1 MKKALAILMALAM
14 IVPAVFATGPAP
26 EVTFGLSAK
35 AEVQMIKENTTDT
48 FENSGGASQP
58 VGSFNPKGL
67 KVTEFVTD
75 DWVNFDW
82 APMSIKAE
90 GKWDAYSATDEDWS
104 WLKVTATWKD
114 LFGFK
119 IDYNYSQDNKELD
132 KDNPV
137 YTGNATAI
145 DSENTSNEIVATY
158 DKDGVKFW
166 TKYDANAVLDM
177 LSVNVGTQAD
187 SFLNDFK
194 EIGFEF
200 TNDEVATKLVYKNVP
215 SMYGA
220 TIDAATIEAK
230 NLFGFWSVL
239 LNDADEFGYRLAN
252 LDSDSKIDRPEY
264 KIGKDNK
271 IQDPAKAAMN
281 ARNTMKF
288 GENLTIKLGLV
299 VPSTDMTFTNWL
311 KGDNA
316 IVGAE
321 YVLADVGTIGAGAKI
336 KQDYVVSDGTKSGN
350 SLFILDGKTGIQ
362 WGNAFWLDAKLDKLL
377 GEDKAVFVGV
387 DAQFGAYDQTFET
400 AKHTDATKVNEWKI
414 AMATKANLYAETK
427 MKLSDMISFSAG
439 TLFSLGTGYDYKAV
453 TGTSWSDA
461 NKWTDLQKADT
472 WYSDSI
478 TEANE
483 MNAVYGIT
491 PFELKVRADVKVNDT
506 VSVWVSD
513 NFKANAGYF
522 GDKNDDGTF
531 KYTQWDYAGTNSKEV
546 EVRGAFQKNVLG
558 LGAKFKATEKSSLTV
573 STDINIYLGLPEASN
588 LYREQGAM
596 NSDQYTTYKKN
607 VDAELA
613 VWKSK
618 NFNPFAVKVAYSYAY

>member
-48 FENSGGASQP
+48 FENSGDASQP

-90 GKWDAYSATDEDWS
+90 GKWDAYSATGDDWS

-145 DSENTSNEIVATY
+145 DSKNTSNEIVATY

-166 TKYDANAVLDM
+166 TKYDASAVLDM
-177 LSVNVGTQAD
+177 LSVNVGAQAD

-215 SMYGA
+215 SAYGA

-230 NLFGFWSVL
+230 NLFGFWTVL
-239 LNDADEFGYRLAN
+239 LNNSDDIGYRLS
-252 LDSDSKIDRPEY
+252 LGSDSKIEPPQF
-264 KIGKDNK
+264 KIGADNK
-271 IQDPAKAAMN
+271 IQDPAKKAMN
-281 ARNTMKF
+281 AKNTMKF
-288 GENLTIKLGLV
+288 GDNLTVKATFV
-299 VPSTDMTFTNWL
+299 VPADKDSHMNISDWL

-316 IVGAE
+316 LVGAE
-321 YVLADVGTIGAGAKI
+321 FVLADVGTLGAGAKI
-336 KQDYVVSDGTKSGN
+336 SQDYVANPAGTSSGPTK
-350 SLFILDGKTGIQ
+350 LLAQAAADQGKVVKGS
-362 WGNAFWLDAKLDKLL
+362 AFWFDAKLDKLL
-377 GEDKAVFVGV
+377 GEDKAIYVGV
-387 DAQFGAYDQTFET
+387 DAQLGYYNKVADTTKFA
-400 AKHTDATKVNEWKI
+400 TDNPTKVAEVQVGNTTVI
-414 AMATKANLYAETK
+414 DLYGETK
-427 MKLSDMISFSAG
+427 MKLSDKISFSAG
-439 TLFSLGTGYDYKAV
+439 ALFSLGTGYDYKAV

-461 NKWTDLQKADT
+461 NVENKDTT
-472 WYSDSI
+472 WYSGK
-478 TEANE
+478 TEANDLNE
-483 MNAVYGIT
+483 LYSIT
-491 PFELKVRADVKVNDT
+491 PFELKAQVDVNINDT
-506 VSVWVSD
+506 VAVYVKD
-513 NFKANAGYF
+513 NFKANAGALPAF
-522 GDKNDDGTF
+522 AAP
-531 KYTQWDYAGTNSKEV
+531 AGAKDV
-546 EVRGAFQKNVLG
+546 EGYYQKNVLG
-558 LGAKFKATEKSSLTV
+558 LGAKLKATEKSSLEV
-573 STDINIYLGLPEASN
+573 SADINMFLGTPAASD
-588 LYREQGAM
+588 LYTATATDAQ
-596 NSDQYTTYKKN
+596 KKDIDSF
-607 VDAELA
+607 VAE
-613 VWKSK
+613 WKSK
-618 NFNPFAVKVAYSYAY
+618 EFNPFAVKVAYSYKY